1 MHVCTYKHTC
11 LHTYEQRRY
20 IGSDP
25 RALSA
30 HEYAGARWFNPAQP
44 PCFTPF
50 HPGQSRFGYIVS
62 GKGWATGGG
71 TQGGRLSPCLYRT
84 IFDDSVARHTS
95 VFTDCRFMNKVDAQA
110 SARAV
115 CGFTISRSRSD
126 IHELTDNRWRPK
138 RWSKVCSNIVVRY
151 RRMSLRYLWRK
162 ALRYKTNIIQFIYST
177 ETE

>member
-1 MHVCTYKHTC
+1 MYTQAYVPAYIRT
-11 LHTYEQRRY
+11 EQRRY

-50 HPGQSRFGYIVS
+50 PPRSISLRLHCI
-62 GKGWATGGG
+62 GKGVSDRRWDAK
-71 TQGGRLSPCLYRT
+71 GRLSPCLYRT

-110 SARAV
+110 SAQAV
-115 CGFTISRSRSD
+115 CGFTISHSHSY
-126 IHELTDNRWRPK
+126 IYELTDNSRCPK
-138 RWSKVCSNIVVRY
+138 RRSKVCSNITAAC
-151 RRMSLRYLWRK
+151 LCDEIYLSNGDH
-162 ALRYKTNIIQFIYST
+162 YKFIY
-177 ETE
+177 